1 MNHSE
6 PVNPRSLRTRRNA
19 APFHRSAIAAEI
31 SGCADIGMKKE
42 ALRAV
47 HTVLGKRRILPEEF
61 AEAHRAIGV
70 FSSFEK
76 WKSQLEDA
84 YNRQSRKFKQEMRPY
99 MVELY
104 GSIGAWETALRFL
117 SVRNPSSASEMF
129 FGMEAL
135 LELDKLEDA
144 KALAIECT
152 KALESATNAF
162 DQSLLVTALGEFLHR
177 TKRGLKR

>member
-1 MNHSE
+1 
-6 PVNPRSLRTRRNA
+6 
-19 APFHRSAIAAEI
+19 
-31 SGCADIGMKKE
+31 MKKE

-135 LELDKLEDA
+135 LELDKLD
-144 KALAIECT
+144 
-152 KALESATNAF
+152 
-162 DQSLLVTALGEFLHR
+162 R
-177 TKRGLKR
+177 